1 MPPKKGKLDM
11 ETGANELVKDISGL
25 VTLPDV
31 YLRISRLL
39 DDANSS
45 SADIVKAVAQDP
57 AFSLRLLQVANS
69 ALYRFPAAVDT
80 VAKAVSIIGT
90 AQIRNLALS
99 MSVAKCF
106 AGLPNDLVTM
116 DNFWRHSLYCA
127 LIARHLGK
135 AARRCDPDTLFTAGL
150 LHDIGELV
158 IFNRCPQQAQ
168 EALLAVLDDEED
180 VPVYAAE
187 RAALGFDHAAVGG
200 ALARQ
205 WHLPPVLEECIAHH
219 HDIGAAE
226 RHPRE
231 AAIVHIANSLA
242 QLAEVDSLALDDAPP
257 IDPRAWETAGLDAE
271 AIEPAVHAAQQEI
284 QEIEKLFTGKQ

>member
-1 MPPKKGKLDM
+1 M
-11 ETGANELVKDISGL
+11 ETGANELVNDISGL

-39 DDANSS
+39 DDPNSS
-45 SADIVKAVAQDP
+45 SADIVKAVGQDP

-69 ALYRFPAAVDT
+69 ALYRFPAAVGT

-99 MSVAKCF
+99 MSVAKSF
-106 AGLPNDLVTM
+106 AGLPNELVSM

-127 LIARHLGK
+127 LVARHLAR

-158 IFNRCPQQAQ
+158 IFNRCPQQAKQ
-168 EALLAVLDDEED
+168 ALQAVLDDEED
-180 VPVYAAE
+180 VLVCEAE
-187 RAALGFDHAAVGG
+187 RAALGFDHSAVGG

-219 HDIGAAE
+219 HDIAGAT

-231 AAIVHIANSLA
+231 VAIVHIANSLA
-242 QLAEVDSLALDDAPP
+242 QLAEVDSLVLDDAPP
-257 IDPRAWETAGLDAE
+257 IDPVAWEATGLDPDSV
-271 AIEPAVHAAQQEI
+271 EPTVRAAQQEI
-284 QEIEKLFTGKQ
+284 VEIEKLFTGKQ